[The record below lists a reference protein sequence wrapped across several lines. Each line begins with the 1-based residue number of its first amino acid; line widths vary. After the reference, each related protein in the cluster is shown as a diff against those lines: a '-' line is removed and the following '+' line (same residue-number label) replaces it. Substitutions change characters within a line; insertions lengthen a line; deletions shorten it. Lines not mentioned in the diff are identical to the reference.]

1 MKFTS
6 LLLASPLASSPEM
19 LSWLKVPFKPVR
31 GRQGGAS
38 FNELGVSPATQA
50 ALLALSQTQT
60 VQETRIGEWI
70 LGTYTLV
77 ESNCKAQPA
86 PRDNCDARTM
96 LRELSGQCYQVH
108 TGLALR
114 DPSTGRES
122 TSYVST
128 RVWLQAYTDVELD
141 IALSQLHSVGAAET
155 YVDQSLMAHVEGCY
169 ANVLGF
175 PLCAVASMLEAWGLS
190 VDLNIHSMCRSYL
203 GFFCQ
208 DYSLRTRTF
217 I

>member
-6 LLLASPLASSPEM
+6 LLLTSPLSSSPEM
-19 LSWLKVPFKPVR
+19 LSWLKVPFRPVR
-31 GRQGGAS
+31 GKQTVAFSGAS
-38 FNELGVSPATQA
+38 VSPATQA

-60 VQETRIGEWI
+60 VRETRIGEWV

-77 ESNCKAQPA
+77 ESHCKAQPA
-86 PRDNCDARTM
+86 PGDNCDARTM
-96 LRELSGQCYQVH
+96 LRDLSGQCYQVH

-114 DPSTGRES
+114 DPATGRES

-128 RVWLQAYTDVELD
+128 RVWLQPYTDVELD
-141 IALSQLHSVGAAET
+141 IALAQLHAVGATET

-175 PLCAVASMLEAWGLS
+175 PLCAVANMLEAWGLA
-190 VDLNIHSMCRSYL
+190 VDLNIHGMCRNYL
-203 GFFCQ
+203 GFFCK
-208 DYSLRTRTF
+208 DYSLRTRAF
-217 I
+217 V